1 MDCFASYVVLRGS
14 GISSWLALA
23 WAQRA
28 CPRDSNLSRA
38 ISAPGA
44 VGTNLVGHHGL
55 AGEVHEAAGRAQ
67 QRGLILVMAGHRVR
81 KWTVDSQKIQQVRVC
96 ANH

>member
-1 MDCFASYVVLRGS
+1 M
-14 GISSWLALA
+14 
-23 WAQRA
+23 
-28 CPRDSNLSRA
+28 SRA

-67 QRGLILVMAGHRVR
+67 QRGLILVMAGHRVYNDE
-81 KWTVDSQKIQQVRVC
+81 KMHCGLAEDSAIKGVRESLILQSHLRCFVGM
-96 ANH
+96 NFHGGVNIRLS